1 MNILRRSLAKALTLL
16 LPVALLLSGCGKKA
30 SHTDSSADQLFPITV
45 QLDWFAEPE
54 HGAFFTAE
62 QLGYFED
69 EGLAVTLIP
78 GGPNAYVTQ
87 KVATNTAQVGQY
99 DSTNSF
105 LAIQEGLPI
114 VNIAVVFQ
122 HDPTVLMMHENSPVK
137 RVEDLNG
144 ALIKSRPEWA
154 FLAFLKKRYDVNFK
168 LIPQDFGLQEFAAN
182 PQLIQQGFYTSEPF
196 FLKQQGIEVRWIN
209 PADAGFDSTNTL
221 IANRNFAQK
230 HPDQLRALLRAYY
243 RGYKTYIEGDP
254 TPAHKRMLE
263 LNSNATPEFLTW
275 CRQQMIDGNI
285 CKGFPE
291 KGAAGDYVMISVK
304 RVARQ
309 IKMLEDLGILKPGAV
324 TPESAVDT
332 SFLPNPDA
340 L

>member
-1 MNILRRSLAKALTLL
+1 MKKNSLHLLVVSLALAIASFLTGCKDKA
-16 LPVALLLSGCGKKA
+16 PAQDA
-30 SHTDSSADQLFPITV
+30 PSSKLFPITV

-62 QLGYFED
+62 QLGYFTE

-87 KVATNTAQVGQY
+87 KVATGEAQVGQF

-105 LAIQEGLPI
+105 LAIQQGLPI
-114 VNIAVVFQ
+114 TNIAVVFQ
-122 HDPTVLMMHENSPVK
+122 HDPTVLMMHESNPIRSVG
-137 RVEDLNG
+137 DLNG

-154 FLAFLKKRYDVNFK
+154 FLAFIKKRYGVEFK
-168 LIPQDFGLQEFAAN
+168 LVPQDFGLQEFAAN
-182 PQLIQQGFYTSEPF
+182 PLLLQQGFYTSEPF
-196 FLKQQGIEVRWIN
+196 FLQQQGISVRWLN
-209 PADAGFDSTNTL
+209 PTDAGFDSMNTL
-221 IANRNFAQK
+221 IANRDFARK
-230 HPDQLRALLRAYY
+230 HPEQLRALLRAYY
-243 RGYKTYIEGDP
+243 RGYKEYIEGDP
-254 TPAHKRMLE
+254 APAHKRMLE
-263 LNSNATPEFLTW
+263 LNSKATPEFLTW

-291 KGAAGDYVMISVK
+291 KGAAGDYVMISPD

-309 IKMLEDLGILKPGAV
+309 IKMLEELGILEKGVV
-324 TPESAVDT
+324 TVEAAVDA
-332 SFLPNPDA
+332 SFLPNPTD

>member
-1 MNILRRSLAKALTLL
+1 MKKISLRLLVGSLALAIASLLTGCKDKA
-16 LPVALLLSGCGKKA
+16 PAQDA
-30 SHTDSSADQLFPITV
+30 PSSKLFPITV

-62 QLGYFED
+62 QLGYFTE

-87 KVATNTAQVGQY
+87 KVATGEAQVGQF

-105 LAIQEGLPI
+105 LAIQQGLPI
-114 VNIAVVFQ
+114 TNIAVVFQ
-122 HDPTVLMMHENSPVK
+122 HDPTVLMMHESNPIRSVG
-137 RVEDLNG
+137 DLNG

-154 FLAFLKKRYDVNFK
+154 FLAFIKKRYGVEFK
-168 LIPQDFGLQEFAAN
+168 LVPQDFGLQEFAAT
-182 PQLIQQGFYTSEPF
+182 PLLLQQGFYTSEPF
-196 FLKQQGIEVRWIN
+196 FLKEQGIAVRWLN
-209 PADAGFDSTNTL
+209 PTDAGFDSMNTL
-221 IANRNFAQK
+221 IANRDFARK
-230 HPDQLRALLRAYY
+230 HPEQLRALLRAYY
-243 RGYKTYIEGDP
+243 RGYKEYIEGDP
-254 TPAHKRMLE
+254 APAHKRMLE
-263 LNSNATPEFLTW
+263 LNSKATPEFLTW

-291 KGAAGDYVMISVK
+291 KGAAGDYVMISPD

-309 IKMLEDLGILKPGAV
+309 IKMLEELGILEKGAV
-324 TPESAVDT
+324 TVEAAVDA
-332 SFLPNPDA
+332 SFLPAPAD